1 MVWTKDFWPPNSP
14 DLNPMDYYVWSVVEA
29 KVNEY
34 LVANRDALK
43 RKIAEVM
50 KNMDEVEVARA
61 CACFRTRL
69 EKITEA
75 EGGHIE

>member
-1 MVWTKDFWPPNSP
+1 M
-14 DLNPMDYYVWSVVEA
+14 WSVVEA
-29 KVNEY
+29 KVNEHP
-34 LVANRDALK
+34 VVNRDALK
-43 RKIAEVM
+43 RKIAEGM

-69 EKITEA
+69 EKIIEA